1 MTVSF
6 PCIWMVDRSLA
17 RLVVRWAWILGLLG
31 TGSAPAATGS
41 RAAAK
46 PNVVVILAD
55 DLGWGDLRRNEPRS
69 RIPTPHLDRLAAE
82 GLRFT
87 DAHSP
92 SSVCSPTRYG
102 LLTGRYAWRTRLKSG
117 VLWGYSPPLIEPGRA
132 TLASFLRDEGY
143 ATACVGKW
151 HLGLG
156 WATRSPVEFGD
167 RSTPA
172 ADPGLVDYGRPL
184 SAGPHTVGFDYSF
197 ILPASLD
204 MDPYVFVENGRA
216 TAVPDRR
223 LPASRHQRQG
233 GAGFWREGPAAPDFT
248 PESCQPVLLQRAEA
262 FLRRQSPDRPFF
274 LYFPLTSPHDPWVP
288 QAEFR
293 GRTGLGDRADF
304 VVQVDAT
311 VGRLMQVLQE
321 TGLERDTLLLFT
333 SDNGAHWLPEEVART
348 GHPANGP
355 WRGQKADAW
364 EGGHRVPLLAR
375 WPGRVK
381 AGTTSDALVCLVDL
395 LATCAEIVGR
405 PVPAGAEDSRS
416 FLGVLE
422 GRRRRAR
429 ESLVLHSI
437 NGVFA
442 YREGDWKWIDAPGSG
457 GWSAGRGTETNQLY
471 QLRQDPAESRNRAT
485 TEPRRVARMRAALQR
500 VRGEGT
506 R

>member
-1 MTVSF
+1 MLVLLPAVS
-6 PCIWMVDRSLA
+6 A
-17 RLVVRWAWILGLLG
+17 GL
-31 TGSAPAATGS
+31 SAGPPAPV
-41 RAAAK
+41 K
-46 PNVVVILAD
+46 PNVVILLAD
-55 DLGWGDLRRNEPRS
+55 DLGWGDLRGNEPRS

-82 GLRFT
+82 GMRFT

-92 SSVCSPTRYG
+92 SAVCSPTRYG

-117 VLWGYSPPLIEPGRA
+117 VLWGYSPPLIEPGRV
-132 TLASFLRDEGY
+132 TLASFLGESGY
-143 ATACVGKW
+143 ATGCVGKW

-156 WATRSPVEFGD
+156 WATRRPVEFGD
-167 RSTPA
+167 RATPA
-172 ADPGLVDYGRPL
+172 ADPGLVEYGRPL
-184 SAGPHTVGFDYSF
+184 SAGPHTAGFGYSF

-204 MDPYVFVENGRA
+204 MDPYVYVEDGRV

-223 LPASRHQRQG
+223 LAAGRHQRQG
-233 GAGFWREGPAAPDFT
+233 GVGFWREGPAAPDFT
-248 PESCQPVLLQRAEA
+248 PESCQPVLLGRAEA
-262 FLRRQSPDRPFF
+262 FLRRQPPDRPFF
-274 LYFPLTSPHDPWVP
+274 LYFPLTAPHDPWVP
-288 QAEFR
+288 LAEFR
-293 GRTGLGDRADF
+293 GRTGLGDRADL

-311 VGRLMQVLQE
+311 VGRVMQVLRE
-321 TGLERDTLLLFT
+321 TGRERDTLVVFT

-348 GHPANGP
+348 GHPAHGP
-355 WRGQKADAW
+355 WRGQKSDAW

-437 NGVFA
+437 HGVFA
-442 YREGDWKWIDAPGSG
+442 YREGDWKWIEAPGSG
-457 GWSAGRGTETNQLY
+457 GWSAGRGGETNQLY
-471 QLRQDPAESRNRAT
+471 HLGRDPSESRNRAAR
-485 TEPRRVARMRAALQR
+485 EPRRAARMQAALQR